1 MFALFDLRMKNKST
15 FSFTIEEISDSCKL
29 NEDLINKALINLDIV
44 FDKEEYNKT
53 GIERYSL
60 AHLDQVPILI
70 TMLIPVLQEYDF
82 NIVDIE

>member
-1 MFALFDLRMKNKST
+1 MFALFDLRIKNENIY
-15 FSFTIEEISDSCKL
+15 SFTIDEIADNCKL
-29 NEDLINKALINLDIV
+29 NEDIINKALINLDIV

-53 GIERYSL
+53 GVEKFSL

-82 NIVDIE
+82 NIVDIK